1 MQAPATPDCWH
12 WAITPADIEEIKAG
26 NRDTVNRVYFDNYE
40 KFKKIS
46 RKFCYRY
53 FSPQLIEDFLQQ
65 VYLDLPKYDFS
76 NAKTFFS
83 GLLASFL
90 TLKFGRSVKTTSYE
104 KELFADDDGKTLLDI
119 LKAPE
124 VQSESER
131 KAENAA
137 ALRLIDLQRQLTEA
151 QKDYLTAVAFG
162 CAVFK
167 GLFDYAKRQSF
178 TNSA

>member
-1 MQAPATPDCWH
+1 MQAPATPDHWH

-26 NRDTVNRVYFDNYE
+26 NRTTVNRVYFDNYE
-40 KFKKIS
+40 KFKHIAY
-46 RKFCYRY
+46 KFCYRY

-65 VYLDLPKYDFS
+65 IYLDLPKYDFS
-76 NAKTFFS
+76 NVKTFYC
-83 GLLASFL
+83 GLQRSFL
-90 TLKFGRSVKTTSYE
+90 NLRFGRSVQVYSI
-104 KELFADDDGKTLLDI
+104 ELKADDDGKTLLDF

-167 GLFDYAKRQSF
+167 GLFDYAKREIF
-178 TNSA
+178 TNPA